1 MSSAPGGEE
10 EVRRLLAAYQQYQ
23 AQADS
28 IMQQLSLTQ
37 ITAEGLERALL
48 AVEALDTAQ
57 VGQEILVPIGS
68 GSFIHGS
75 LASKE
80 IVVLNVGAG
89 VSIEKTAAEAK
100 DILKVRKAEVLEGSK
115 KLNAVLAKIDQEM
128 QKIQAIMQQFEA
140 SAEQHQHGP
149 GSEGVV

>member
-1 MSSAPGGEE
+1 LSSAPGGEE

-140 SAEQHQHGP
+140 SAEQHQHSP

>member
-1 MSSAPGGEE
+1 LSSAPGGEE